1 MDQKTP
7 LTKIQKSVSLYARE
21 EKSSYMD
28 HIGYALYAFG
38 GLGIELLLIL
48 LETKIY
54 AIPSESWN
62 TGQNILHWVIT
73 CSLWGGIG
81 YLLAQKLP
89 PHPKKAFI
97 CPRNFLAFVFCF
109 YFCRYHYGYVGRL

>member
-1 MDQKTP
+1 MDQKTT

-73 CSLWGGIG
+73 CSLWSGIG

-89 PHPKKAFI
+89 PPSKESLYL
-97 CPRNFLAFVFCF
+97 P
-109 YFCRYHYGYVGRL
+109 